1 MNLEDLHKAE
11 SIAKEQLKDFQDFTA
26 TSVVDSEGNAL
37 IGRLRYLQTN
47 IVMELEKYIEVE
59 ESRVT
64 KIAIVEELEGAC
76 RSMTEALILIEE
88 SEGENN
94 NFFELGGFRSG
105 ITRVMNKY
113 NYQYLSEDNK
123 EST

>member
-1 MNLEDLHKAE
+1 MNLEDLHCINK
-11 SIAKEQLKDFQDFTA
+11 IAQDNLKDFQDWMV
-26 TSVVDSEGNAL
+26 SDENPKEKKL
-37 IGRLRYLQTN
+37 IGRLRYLQTG

-59 ESRVT
+59 ESRLT

-105 ITRVMNKY
+105 ITRVMSKY
-113 NYQYLSEDNK
+113 DE

>member
-1 MNLEDLHKAE
+1 MNLEDLHCINK
-11 SIAKEQLKDFQDFTA
+11 IAQDNLKDFQDWMI
-26 TSVVDSEGNAL
+26 SDENPKEKKL

-59 ESRVT
+59 EHRLT

-76 RSMTEALILIEE
+76 RSINEALFLIKK

>member
-59 ESRVT
+59 EHRLT

-76 RSMTEALILIEE
+76 RSINEALFLIKK